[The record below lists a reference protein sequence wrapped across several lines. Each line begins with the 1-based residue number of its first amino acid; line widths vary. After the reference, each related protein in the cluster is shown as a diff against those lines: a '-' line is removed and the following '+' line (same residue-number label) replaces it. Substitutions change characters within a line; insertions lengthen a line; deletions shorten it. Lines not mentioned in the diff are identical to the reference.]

1 MVHFRFYSEKV
12 FISRIMAPITINS
25 RICRYFLTLITI
37 NKKFWVFSIF
47 KVLGPSI
54 NLQKF
59 LPIAPTTHCVGG
71 WKFWDRANFLW
82 KIIRPIFFRNSKIL
96 HFSGIKCEIYQ
107 FTWFISYLGNAHLT
121 QTTLGLVGQELLR
134 SVWQF
139 FEIYYIILWDEQMLR
154 VSLYNYIFG
163 SIQVNFKSDFLKTT
177 CF

>member
-1 MVHFRFYSEKV
+1 MVHFRLYSEKV

-54 NLQKF
+54 ILRIFCQYLQ
-59 LPIAPTTHCVGG
+59 PRIAWT
-71 WKFWDRANFLW
+71 AENFGTW
-82 KIIRPIFFRNSKIL
+82 RIFDEKSYGRFFFRNSKIL